1 MIRCNNCMETFENEE
16 ELSLIVE
23 QKERIDG
30 EWHTTD
36 RFIYEANMELP
47 DTENVQYEIFK
58 GCPFCLGDDYLM
70 DVMSCEN
77 NEGL

>member
-23 QKERIDG
+23 QQELIDG
-30 EWHTTD
+30 EWRAID
-36 RFIYEANMELP
+36 RFIHEPDMELTN
-47 DTENVQYEIFK
+47 TEDVRYEIFK

-70 DVMSCEN
+70 DITPYESNDEA
-77 NEGL
+77 